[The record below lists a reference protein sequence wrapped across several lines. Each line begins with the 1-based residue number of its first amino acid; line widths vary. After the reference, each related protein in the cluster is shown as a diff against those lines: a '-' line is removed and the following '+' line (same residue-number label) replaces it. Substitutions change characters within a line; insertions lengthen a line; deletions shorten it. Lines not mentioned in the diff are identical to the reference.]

1 MQEERKVHFSLSSLS
16 LKIIAAVL
24 MTLDHVALFFID
36 NNGLSGVINAYYIL
50 RAIGKISFPI
60 FAYLAFDSINKAT
73 HKKKYLITLFSF
85 AIFLDLIGY
94 VMTKIAKI
102 SIATSPFIGNVFFDL
117 FLGTL
122 TVYLLNKRNY
132 FSLFA
137 ILPVSYAILSNLK
150 ISDYYGTLFKTD
162 WGSFSITFFILL
174 FALNEIYKIYIRR
187 QSSLLQV
194 DESSLTSS
202 NLPYNA
208 LASVALFITEAVF
221 YLIYSIDNNSTF
233 ISNEFVPIGTY
244 STLAIIFFFLYNGKR
259 GKDNKI
265 IRYSFYLYYPLHLLI
280 LGVFSL
286 CFGVL
291 RTI

>member
-1 MQEERKVHFSLSSLS
+1 M
-16 LKIIAAVL
+16 
-24 MTLDHVALFFID
+24 
-36 NNGLSGVINAYYIL
+36 
-50 RAIGKISFPI
+50 
-60 FAYLAFDSINKAT
+60 
-73 HKKKYLITLFSF
+73 
-85 AIFLDLIGY
+85 
-94 VMTKIAKI
+94 
-102 SIATSPFIGNVFFDL
+102 
-117 FLGTL
+117 
-122 TVYLLNKRNY
+122 YLLNKRNY

-244 STLAIIFFFLYNGKR
+244 STLAIIFFFL
-259 GKDNKI
+259 
-265 IRYSFYLYYPLHLLI
+265 
-280 LGVFSL
+280 
-286 CFGVL
+286 
-291 RTI
+291 

>member
-1 MQEERKVHFSLSSLS
+1 MYINNF
-16 LKIIAAVL
+16 LKSKIFPNFEVL
-24 MTLDHVALFFID
+24 
-36 NNGLSGVINAYYIL
+36 N
-50 RAIGKISFPI
+50 P
-60 FAYLAFDSINKAT
+60 
-73 HKKKYLITLFSF
+73 
-85 AIFLDLIGY
+85 
-94 VMTKIAKI
+94 
-102 SIATSPFIGNVFFDL
+102 
-117 FLGTL
+117 
-122 TVYLLNKRNY
+122 NY
-132 FSLFA
+132 R
-137 ILPVSYAILSNLK
+137 
-150 ISDYYGTLFKTD
+150 
-162 WGSFSITFFILL
+162 TFFILL

-233 ISNEFVPIGTY
+233 IPNEFVPIGTY

-280 LGVFSL
+280 LGIFSL